1 MLEGRWRKLTPHRI
15 EMDEQPPSA
24 RKGTNEEV
32 LSPYTPTEAQFEA
45 MRCLYCHEPQCVAAC
60 PIGQDCREYNLEIA
74 DGNFANAAK
83 IILRDNPLALTLSRV
98 CYHYCEQSCVVGI
111 RGEPVAIRHLKRA
124 ALQYGAEG
132 DVAYETAP
140 RKDRRVA
147 VVGGGPAGLMVAWLL
162 AQKGFA
168 VTVFEAREILGGL
181 ATLTIPLYR
190 LPRDVFEQD
199 IERMR
204 KLGIRFEMNARM
216 GRDFTLDS
224 LRSRFDAVFLG
235 IGTHAST
242 GLRVPGVDLP
252 GVEPALRFLE
262 DAALG
267 RRSLAPPRVAVIGG
281 GDVAMDC
288 ARVALRLGARDV
300 HLVYR
305 RSREEMPASDEE
317 VRETMDEG
325 VVFDFLTAP
334 VRIEGDGRAERLVCQ
349 RMELGAPD
357 ASGRRKPVPIP
368 GSEFAMSV
376 DTVLLAIGQG
386 VDLSS
391 IPGAK
396 ELGISADADA
406 VIVGLDATGRTN
418 LPGVYV
424 GGGTSVV
431 HAMAAGKRAAKAMET
446 FLEDGPAGSRSR
458 FGSVP

>member
-1 MLEGRWRKLTPHRI
+1 MLEGRWRKMNPDRI
-15 EMDEQPPSA
+15 EIGEQTA
-24 RKGTNEEV
+24 VVRKASNDEV
-32 LSPYTPTEAQFEA
+32 LSPYTPWQAQYEA

-60 PIGQDCREYNLEIA
+60 PIGQDCREYNLKISE
-74 DGNFANAAK
+74 GNFADAAK

-111 RGEPVAIRHLKRA
+111 HGEPVAIRHLKRA
-124 ALQYGAEG
+124 ALQYGAEA
-132 DVAYETAP
+132 DTAYEPAP
-140 RKDRRVA
+140 PRGRSVA
-147 VVGGGPAGLMVAWLL
+147 VVGGGPAGLMVAWILG
-162 AQKGFA
+162 QKGYA
-168 VTVFEAREILGGL
+168 VTVFEARELLGGL

-190 LPRDVFEQD
+190 LSREVFELD
-199 IERMR
+199 MERMR
-204 KLGIRFEMNARM
+204 KLGIRFEMERRM
-216 GRDFTLDS
+216 GRDFTLDG
-224 LRSRFDAVFLG
+224 LRQDFDGVFLG

-242 GLRVPGVDLP
+242 GLRVPGVELP

-267 RRSLAPPRVAVIGG
+267 RRSAVGTSVAVIGG

-317 VRETMDEG
+317 VRETADEG

-334 VRIEGDGRAERLVCQ
+334 VRIEGRDRVERLVCQ

-357 ASGRRKPVPIP
+357 ASGRRKPVPVP
-368 GSEFAMSV
+368 GSDFAMPMN
-376 DTVLLAIGQG
+376 TILLAIGQG

-391 IPGAK
+391 LPGAK
-396 ELGISADADA
+396 DLGISADRDG
-406 VIVGLDATGRTN
+406 VIVGLDETGRTN
-418 LPGVYV
+418 LPGVFV

-431 HAMAAGKRAAKAMET
+431 HAMAAGKRAAKAMEA
-446 FLEDGPAGSRSR
+446 FLETRRAA
-458 FGSVP
+458 